1 MSAWLTRAHAD
12 PDARTAACDRAR
24 KGAIN
29 IPPAMST
36 GAQKFKILDV
46 RPNLARGE
54 EPLPL
59 IRAHVDA
66 LAPGQGVTIIAPFM
80 PAPLIE
86 LLKSEGFQAR
96 MEHHIDGSW
105 AVSFWRE

>member
-1 MSAWLTRAHAD
+1 MSA
-12 PDARTAACDRAR
+12 P
-24 KGAIN
+24 
-29 IPPAMST
+29 
-36 GAQKFKILDV
+36 KFKTLDV

-59 IRAHVDA
+59 IRAQVEA
-66 LAPGQGVTIIAPFM
+66 LLAGHGLTVIAPFM

-86 LLKSEGFQAR
+86 LLKSEGFKST
-96 MEHHIDGSW
+96 MEHRGDGAW